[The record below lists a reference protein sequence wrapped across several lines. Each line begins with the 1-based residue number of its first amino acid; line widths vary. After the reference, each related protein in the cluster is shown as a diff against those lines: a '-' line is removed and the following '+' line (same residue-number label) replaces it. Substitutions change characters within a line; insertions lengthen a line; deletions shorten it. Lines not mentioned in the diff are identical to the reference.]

1 MFKDGVPSDDGLD
14 EMQKKIANIQS
25 VKNEYSHMELKLSQM
40 TSLAKMADDEEEP
53 EAPEKTKACTC
64 RYCAYGYWSF
74 GSSCCHGIQS
84 E

>member
-1 MFKDGVPSDDGLD
+1 MRC
-14 EMQKKIANIQS
+14 KKIANIQS

-53 EAPEKTKACTC
+53 GDLRRLSLYLQVLCLWLSVFWQRLP
-64 RYCAYGYWSF
+64 RYSV
-74 GSSCCHGIQS
+74 